1 MTKIL
6 RLNLPRAALPA
17 AEEILGALGGA
28 VWAETRDGQDPVPLE
43 ATLPPE
49 VEPAAIETAI
59 LELAAAT
66 GIPLSDAV
74 FETLAERDWV
84 AESQR
89 ALPPEEIG
97 RFFVHGSHVTRV
109 PPAGL
114 IALLIDANQAF
125 GTGRHETTRG
135 CLEALSR
142 LAAERAFARVLDLGC
157 GSGVLALGAAKLWPQ
172 ARVLAADND
181 PVAIAVARENALL
194 NAAPALETLVSEGFA
209 DPALAAA
216 APFDLILAN
225 ILAEPLIA
233 LAPGFARHLAP
244 GGRLVLAGLLAKEG
258 PAVEAAQVAAGLVP
272 VARHDLADWR
282 ILVLEKPA

>member
-1 MTKIL
+1 MIKVL
-6 RLNLPRAALPA
+6 RLNLPRSALPA

-28 VWAETRDGQDPVPLE
+28 VWAETRDGQDPVPFE

-66 GIPLSDAV
+66 GIPLSDAI

-97 RFFVHGSHVTRV
+97 SFFVHGSHVTRV

-142 LAAERAFARVLDLGC
+142 LADERRVERVLDLGC

-181 PVAIAVARENALL
+181 PVAIAVAAENALL
-194 NAAPALETLVSEGFA
+194 NAVPGLETLVSEGFA

-258 PAVEAAQVAAGLVP
+258 PAVEAAQVAAGLRP
-272 VARHDLADWR
+272 VARHDLAAWR